1 MKKPISFLLFS
12 ILFLVAGIAFAQG
25 VYGNKEAKQGNMDSI
40 VIDLKNNNGESIGT
54 ASFEQDGDVLKLTIN
69 ASGLTPGKHGF
80 HIHENPI
87 EGNDFNTA
95 GSHFNPTGKKHGHL
109 NPEGAHLG
117 DLLNLEVDAKGN
129 ADQTFELKD
138 VTIEKGKPNSIL
150 NKSLIIHALEDD
162 YKTDPSGNSGD
173 RVAGGNIL
181 N

>member
-1 MKKPISFLLFS
+1 MLFS

-25 VYGNKEAKQGNMDSI
+25 INGNKVEKQAESNTI
-40 VIDLKNNNGESIGT
+40 VIDLKNNNGEKMGT
-54 ASFEQDGDVLKLTIN
+54 ASFEQEDEVLKLMIK

-117 DLLNLEVDAKGN
+117 DLVNLEVDAKGN
-129 ADQTFELKD
+129 ANQTYELKGL
-138 VTIEKGKPNSIL
+138 TLEKGKPNSIL
-150 NKSLIIHALEDD
+150 GKSLIIHAMEDD

-173 RVAGGNIL
+173 RVAGGNM
-181 N
+181 

>member
-1 MKKPISFLLFS
+1 MKKLISFMLIS
-12 ILFLVAGIAFAQG
+12 ILFLVAGIAFAQAT
-25 VYGNKEAKQGNMDSI
+25 YGNKDGKQVDSDTI
-40 VIDLKNNNGESIGT
+40 VIALKNNNGEKMGT
-54 ASFEQDGDVLKLTIN
+54 ASFEQDGDDLKLAIH

-87 EGNDFNTA
+87 VGNDFKTA

-129 ADQTFELKD
+129 VNQTFELKGL
-138 VTIEKGKPNSIL
+138 TLEKDKPSSVL
-150 NKSLIIHALEDD
+150 DKSLIIHAMEDD

-173 RVAGGNIL
+173 RVAGGNIQ
-181 N
+181 